1 MTEAKVLA
9 TPKVRKFARELGANV
24 AEIQGSERK
33 GRVTEEDVKKY
44 ISKKLD
50 YQAGSFKG
58 KIKNEYEHS
67 EFGEIEIK
75 EIPRIKR
82 IAAPHLVNSWKN
94 PGRDFKLRN
103 GRARSRVLNSKSYI
117 KVVDLYYNDGLLLG
131 TFSDKERIGP
141 DLILE
146 YFENLL
152 KSKVDVE
159 IITQHKHESEFLVT
173 NSGLY
178 NFIVDGKIVNAR
190 FSFVFIKTENDW
202 KILSHHSSVLPESH

>member
-1 MTEAKVLA
+1 MSDFLENWVDKIRTND
-9 TPKVRKFARELGANV
+9 PK
-24 AEIQGSERK
+24 Q
-33 GRVTEEDVKKY
+33 
-44 ISKKLD
+44 
-50 YQAGSFKG
+50 
-58 KIKNEYEHS
+58 
-67 EFGEIEIK
+67 
-75 EIPRIKR
+75 
-82 IAAPHLVNSWKN
+82 
-94 PGRDFKLRN
+94 
-103 GRARSRVLNSKSYI
+103 
-117 KVVDLYYNDGLLLG
+117 VVDLYYNDGLLLG
-131 TFSDKERIGP
+131 TFSDKERIGQ